1 MTGRRVDPRI
11 ALLLHTLDSAYLR
24 RGWHGPVLRN
34 VLKDLPAG
42 IARRRAVR
50 GRHSIWELALHTAYW
65 KYTVLRRIT
74 GDDALTFPREGANF
88 PVVPARGGE
97 QEWQADLRLL
107 DETHRQLQAAVA
119 GFAPARLGRKRPRAL
134 WTFAEEIQ
142 GAAAHDLYHAG
153 QMMML
158 RRMQGA

>member
-1 MTGRRVDPRI
+1 MPVRRQDPRI
-11 ALLLHTLDSAYLR
+11 ALLLQALDSAYLR

-34 VLKDLPAG
+34 VLKGLPASV
-42 IARRRAVR
+42 AHRHVVR

-65 KYTVLRRIT
+65 KYLVLRRIT
-74 GDDALTFPREGANF
+74 GDESLVFPRPGANF
-88 PVVPARGGE
+88 PSVPTRAGE

-107 DETHRQLQAAVA
+107 DRQHTLLRAAVA
-119 GFAPARLGRKRPRAL
+119 AFPPIRLSRRRPRAP

-153 QMMML
+153 QMMMM
-158 RRMQGA
+158 RRMLGE